1 MLLSRQVRPGDFIR
15 LGSGEEGYVQDVTW
29 RYTTIRQLPNNITVV
44 PNAKLASAV
53 TTNYYLPER
62 EMSVL
67 VQVGVAY
74 GSDLP
79 TVERV
84 TVEVVNQTGADGLAR
99 EVVRRLRR
107 AGIDVVNYGSARDST
122 ADSTTILIR
131 RGDST
136 AAAPVRQALGL
147 GRIRVD
153 LDPRLLLDA
162 SVLVGPDLARS
173 LGFHP

>member
-1 MLLSRQVRPGDFIR
+1 MGATAERKAAAEGGCGVIGMAASVPVAGRHLLRSLEQMRNRGKLIACDVADWR
-15 LGSGEEGYVQDVTW
+15 L
-29 RYTTIRQLPNNITVV
+29 
-44 PNAKLASAV
+44 
-53 TTNYYLPER
+53 ER
-62 EMSVL
+62 A
-67 VQVGVAY
+67 G
-74 GSDLP
+74 
-79 TVERV
+79 
-84 TVEVVNQTGADGLAR
+84 
-99 EVVRRLRR
+99 RRLRR

-136 AAAPVRQALGL
+136 AAARVRQALGL

-173 LGFHP
+173 LGLHP